1 MKSGNGLAA
10 GAALL
15 VVPVMLVGSVVLL
28 GGSAA
33 QAGTCAVPAAVVEG
47 TGLPSQVAGF
57 SGEQVKN
64 AAVLMDQAKKAGLPL
79 QAQILVVQ
87 AAIGESTLRSID
99 YTDAAGTVNGVAITI
114 GILQQDESYGQRA
127 DRLDVA
133 KAGAGFLSRLKAV
146 PGWESL
152 EPSVAIHRVQRNA
165 DPDHYTRF
173 RSQALQVVEALS
185 GAKVKGGEC
194 SSPGGSTVGQL
205 AGKWKNPLPGAVV
218 TSPYGPRGMVGSIG
232 GVLADFHYGMDFSTP
247 GHAGTVLAPADLKIT
262 VATDSDAGTG
272 SGTHVKGQ
280 TLDGKLTIGMYHM
293 ETGSLR
299 VKVGDTVAAGTPIG
313 TEGAT
318 GNVTGR
324 HLHLEFFVGSFT
336 DPWVPV
342 QPTTDPAPI
351 LREKGVLR

>member
-1 MKSGNGLAA
+1 MKAGKGLAA
-10 GAALL
+10 GGALFA
-15 VVPVMLVGSVVLL
+15 VPLMLVGSMVLM
-28 GGSAA
+28 GGGEA
-33 QAGTCAVPAAVVEG
+33 QAGTCADPAAVVQG
-47 TGLPSQVAGF
+47 TTLPSQVAGF
-57 SGEQVKN
+57 SGEQLTN
-64 AAVLMDQAKKAGLPL
+64 AAVLMDQAKKAGMSV

-87 AAIGESTLRSID
+87 AGIGESTLRSID

-133 KAGAGFLSRLKAV
+133 KAGSGFLSRLKAV

-152 EPSVAIHRVQRNA
+152 EPSLAIHRVQRNA

-173 RSQALQVVEALS
+173 RSQAVQVVEALG
-185 GAKVKGGEC
+185 GAKVSGGEC

-205 AGKWKNPLPGAVV
+205 AGKWTNPLPGAEV

-232 GVLADFHYGMDFSTP
+232 GVLANFHYGMDFSTP
-247 GHAGTVLAPADLKIT
+247 GHAGTVVAPADLKIT
-262 VATDSDAGTG
+262 VATDTDTGTG

-324 HLHLEFFVGSFT
+324 HLHLEFFLGSFT
-336 DPWVPV
+336 DPWVPI

-351 LREKGVLR
+351 LKEKGAL